1 MIREMG
7 TLTLLAML
15 GVATPG
21 AVAAQGVVGHSAERT
36 GKNVHLTFDLAD
48 GSQLVVEIRD
58 GTVYLNGSAIGAA
71 ESQAGGATL
80 DELETGADALTTA
93 QLLAALAQLSDGKG
107 DLAALNEALAGLS
120 VADVVMPEIVVDPA
134 VEIGDVAPAP
144 RADRPL
150 RPDPRPRVRVDV
162 APHIADAVIG
172 EHGSASF
179 VGGLVGGASKL
190 LAVFVS
196 LACMGLGFLVFA
208 PRQLETVADTVWHSF
223 WRSFLAGLFAQPL
236 LVPAFGMLIV
246 GLALT
251 VVGIVVIPFAI
262 LGFVAALVLAAIG
275 GFIGVARTVGE
286 IYLRRRMAQ
295 GEVVPTW
302 GSYRYIVYGLAGLL
316 AVWLPVVL
324 LGWIPVAGTLLT
336 VSAAVITWILATAG
350 FGATIISRG
359 GMRGTFVRQL
369 DLALT
374 DEQYWTDEA
383 MPTPVRRER
392 VRRYR

>member
-1 MIREMG
+1 MIRDMG

-15 GVATPG
+15 GIATPG
-21 AVAAQGVVGHSAERT
+21 AIAGQEVVGHSAERT
-36 GKNVHLTFDLAD
+36 GQNVHLTFDLAD

-58 GTVYLNGSAIGAA
+58 GTVYLNGTAVGTA
-71 ESQAGGATL
+71 EAQGGTATL
-80 DELETGADALTTA
+80 GELQQGAEAFSTA
-93 QLLAALAQLSDGKG
+93 QLLAALARLSDGKG
-107 DLAALNEALAGLS
+107 ELTALHEALAGLS
-120 VADVVMPEIVVDPA
+120 VADAVMPEIT
-134 VEIGDVAPAP
+134 IGADVAAADARHPRPVAPERMRAPDRIRVEVAP
-144 RADRPL
+144 RL
-150 RPDPRPRVRVDV
+150 WSEGV
-162 APHIADAVIG
+162 AVP
-172 EHGSASF
+172 GSTSF
-179 VGGLVGGASKL
+179 VGGLAGGASKL

-236 LVPAFGMLIV
+236 LLPAFGMLIV

-262 LGFVAALVLAAIG
+262 LGFVAALILAAIG
-275 GFIGVARTVGE
+275 GFIAVARTVGE
-286 IYLRRRMAQ
+286 IYLRRKMAR
-295 GEVVPTW
+295 GDVVQTW

-336 VSAAVITWILATAG
+336 VSAAAITWLLATAG
-350 FGATIISRG
+350 FGATIISRA

-383 MPTPVRRER
+383 MPTPVRRGR
-392 VRRYR
+392 VAPYR